1 MTVPQ
6 ISVQRRR
13 EDVVRSVRV
22 REGEEELLSR
32 FDAIDLQ
39 VISHLQEIA
48 PQADLFHVKE
58 KGDVVVAAGEE
69 AQVDRITIVIG
80 AKGKSAFLKGEL
92 CKHKHNLK
100 IAFSGE
106 QSPMWT
112 SHLDDVHSLLVARLL
127 HSLLQQYCHLDDV
140 SFAEVHGRIVGA
152 PVDISWFFAFM
163 EKLFGTLKWVI
174 GVDDLHEASKYSPM
188 APRQILEA
196 IALDLSAAHQ
206 SVSWIITTTAP
217 IDSQFTDFIR
227 KVDLN
232 DRPGS
237 EPV

>member
-13 EDVVRSVRV
+13 EDVLKSVKQK
-22 REGEEELLSR
+22 EGEGLLDK

-48 PQADLFHVKE
+48 PLADLFQVKAQE
-58 KGDVVVAAGEE
+58 TVEPEE
-69 AQVDRITIVIG
+69 EQVDRITMVIG
-80 AKGKSAFLKGEL
+80 AKGKTAFLTDTL
-92 CKHKHNLK
+92 NKHKNNLK
-100 IAFSGE
+100 ISFSGE

-127 HSLLQQYCHLDDV
+127 HSWLKQYCHVEEV

-152 PVDISWFFAFM
+152 PVDLSWFFAFM
-163 EKLFGTLKWVI
+163 EKMFGRVKWVV
-174 GVDDLHEASKYSPM
+174 GVDDLHEAGKYSPM

-196 IALDLSAAHQ
+196 IALDLSVAHQ
-206 SVSWIITTTAP
+206 PVCWIITTIHP
-217 IDSQFTDFIR
+217 IDSQFTEYIR

-237 EPV
+237 EPL